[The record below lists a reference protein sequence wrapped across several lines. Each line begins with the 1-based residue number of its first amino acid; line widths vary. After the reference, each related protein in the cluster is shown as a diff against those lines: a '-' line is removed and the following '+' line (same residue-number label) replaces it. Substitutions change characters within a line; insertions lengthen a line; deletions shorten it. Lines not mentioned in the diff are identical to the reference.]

1 MVNKKENYGIIT
13 LITVA
18 LVSVLAGI
26 IITTRLDII
35 QPTVAEIFW
44 KEGGVTTMVTPP
56 GPQSF
61 VELAEK
67 LAPAVVNISTT
78 RVVKERPMAPFPGPF
93 EDFFGDEFKKFFGDP
108 EREFKRQSLGSG
120 FILNKEGYILTNN
133 HVIEN
138 ATEIIVTLS
147 NNRKKEYEAEVVG
160 KDANLD
166 IALLRIDPLGREL
179 HTVALGD
186 SDGLKIGEW
195 VVAIGNPFGLGGSVT
210 AGIVSQKGRVIGA
223 GPYDNFIQTDASI
236 NPGNS
241 GGPLFNLSGEVV
253 GVNTAIIAGG
263 QGIGFATPVNMVK
276 AVLVQLKEKGKVTRG
291 WIGVSIQEIT
301 PELAASFGLEE
312 PVGALVSAVIPG
324 DPAEKAGIEPGD
336 IIVEFD
342 GKPIENVNDLP
353 RTVAATAPG
362 KKAEIKLIR
371 EGKEKVLS
379 VEIAEKR
386 EAGEEAPPEEEEARV
401 EERLGLSVQSITPEI
416 AERFGIKDMEG
427 VLVNAVKP
435 GSPAA
440 DAGIRRGD
448 IIKEINRKPVR
459 NVDEYSESI
468 KDAAKDDIIL
478 FLVGDNKGQGVVLG
492 SLYTRPIRRKRRH
505 IRHKAR

>member
-1 MVNKKENYGIIT
+1 
-13 LITVA
+13 
-18 LVSVLAGI
+18 
-26 IITTRLDII
+26 
-35 QPTVAEIFW
+35 
-44 KEGGVTTMVTPP
+44 
-56 GPQSF
+56 
-61 VELAEK
+61 
-67 LAPAVVNISTT
+67 
-78 RVVKERPMAPFPGPF
+78 
-93 EDFFGDEFKKFFGDP
+93 
-108 EREFKRQSLGSG
+108 
-120 FILNKEGYILTNN
+120 
-133 HVIEN
+133 
-138 ATEIIVTLS
+138 
-147 NNRKKEYEAEVVG
+147 
-160 KDANLD
+160 
-166 IALLRIDPLGREL
+166 
-179 HTVALGD
+179 
-186 SDGLKIGEW
+186 
-195 VVAIGNPFGLGGSVT
+195 
-210 AGIVSQKGRVIGA
+210 VIGA

-301 PELAASFGLEE
+301 PELATSFGLEE

-353 RTVAATAPG
+353 RTVAATPPA
-362 KKAEIKLIR
+362 KKVEIKVIR
-371 EGKEKVLS
+371 EGKEKTLS
-379 VEIAEKR
+379 IEVAEKL

-401 EERLGLSVQSITPEI
+401 EERLGLSV
-416 AERFGIKDMEG
+416 
-427 VLVNAVKP
+427 
-435 GSPAA
+435 
-440 DAGIRRGD
+440 RRGD

-478 FLVGDNKGQGVVLG
+478 FLVARGDRAFYATLKV
-492 SLYTRPIRRKRRH
+492 KE
-505 IRHKAR
+505 